1 MCILWIAGIA
11 AMLIYSIVSYLR
23 VKKQANY
30 SLPLRNN
37 IRRMETRTPFILGLV
52 HPTIYLPFGL
62 DPMTENIAVSHERHH
77 LHRKDHLVKLFSY
90 LLLCLHWFNPLC
102 WIAYFEMGKDME
114 MSCDEYV
121 LSHYREITKD
131 YGTAL
136 LSFSTGHR
144 FSLASPLAFGE
155 SSIKERILNVMRYRK
170 ASRIV
175 TVLAAVVCMAVLAA
189 CGTNGTQPS
198 EPSPAAN
205 ENGDP
210 VQEDPTVAPRHEL
223 EMVSSQWGFAT
234 ANNWVLS
241 ADTGFFCLT
250 TDDRGIFPT
259 WYDPESMTRKDL
271 GTEQLLPYMEQYA
284 LFTAGD
290 RLVACTEEYS
300 RINILAP
307 PYDEVTESY
316 QIKDRSGKV
325 WHIFYRSAIVYDR
338 PNDTIYCSLSEK
350 DGVLKKP
357 VWLACVDLKTGS
369 AELILRAEKDPH
381 LSLFGSC
388 SADML
393 VLMGGRNG
401 NEQQHGEAYTLL
413 FDLSRY
419 ETEPD
424 YAGEELKIED
434 RDPYSGYVFS
444 ENEFYYAADGYLKT
458 YKYKTKE
465 TGAICPIPDG
475 RKTSSQFIEDG
486 IFHVPGYTSVDGEFR
501 TVWYNTVSG
510 EWIDTPSPESSSLR
524 EGYKLNVLYRGF
536 SGTEGDWYC
545 LAENGSNSDPR
556 DREYVFVKKD
566 DYWNG
571 SFKVIRI
578 DGRSPQMS
586 SSMTDLSWITENGAV
601 GFYNSLY
608 TPEKQTTDILAYYD
622 FESLTYKLF
631 ELPEMIRGR
640 TNLHKLYLLDN
651 LVIGFSARV
660 EEQGGNNHII
670 DDSIDSHFVIWD
682 TTNNNLKD
690 VRLDSD
696 YYLYAHKLM
705 ISANVDNA
713 FYVLGCYKQ
722 ERDVLLLKINTDDG
736 SIEDL
741 GVYEEKKNSYGTGEQ
756 GVFIGYEDGYTYYKF
771 VEQMGDD
778 IKRSL
783 IRVDGTNEECIIED
797 MFPGNI
803 SCPAENMY
811 FLSDGMLYYYG
822 IDRDKIEGYVFEANL
837 HTGELQYRI
846 ATEEEGSR
854 KGVSRHGEYLIFGPP
869 INPSGLLSE
878 DSLLAIKAEDYIEN
892 PVFIRFAPIS

>member
-1 MCILWIAGIA
+1 MTSFFRQIMQMSISASYVIL
-11 AMLIYSIVSYLR
+11 
-23 VKKQANY
+23 
-30 SLPLRNN
+30 
-37 IRRMETRTPFILGLV
+37 
-52 HPTIYLPFGL
+52 
-62 DPMTENIAVSHERHH
+62 AV
-77 LHRKDHLVKLFSY
+77 LLFC
-90 LLLCLHWFNPLC
+90 LLLKHAPLMKPGRTLKTVT
-102 WIAYFEMGKDME
+102 I
-114 MSCDEYV
+114 
-121 LSHYREITKD
+121 
-131 YGTAL
+131 
-136 LSFSTGHR
+136 
-144 FSLASPLAFGE
+144 LA
-155 SSIKERILNVMRYRK
+155 
-170 ASRIV
+170 
-175 TVLAAVVCMAVLAA
+175 TVVCMVVLAA

-234 ANNWVLS
+234 TNNWVLS

-300 RINILAP
+300 RINIIAP

-325 WHIFYRSAIVYDR
+325 WHIYYRSAIVYDR

-357 VWLACVDLKTGS
+357 AWLACVDLKTGS

-393 VLMGGRNG
+393 VLMGGRNS
-401 NEQQHGEAYTLL
+401 NEQQLGEAYTLL

-444 ENEFYYAADGYLKT
+444 ENEVYYVADGYLKT

-465 TGAICPIPDG
+465 TEAICPIPDG

-486 IFHVPGYTSVDGEFR
+486 IFYVPGYTSVDGEIK
-501 TVWYNTVSG
+501 TIWYNTISG
-510 EWIDTPSPESSSLR
+510 EWIDTPSPEGSSLR

-566 DYWNG
+566 DYWKE
-571 SFKVIRI
+571 SFDIVRI
-578 DGRSPQMS
+578 DSRSPQTVLLPWTNVYEDAVIGYSKTEKNGKNGIVVRYFDFRSRKDHSFELVPFEYTGHPILIRSGGKIYAVSTSVTGQGLYAERFDYDHQVYTLDILSGGIEQREYS
-586 SSMTDLSWITENGAV
+586 SEVDLSFSKDMMVSTDGTKLMVKGVPGNSEELNGNYGYWILDL
-601 GFYNSLY
+601 NSL
-608 TPEKQTTDILAYYD
+608 QINSLA
-622 FESLTYKLF
+622 TVQGQYKLRYDDPVF
-631 ELPEMIRGR
+631 QL
-640 TNLHKLYLLDN
+640 
-651 LVIGFSARV
+651 SAS
-660 EEQGGNNHII
+660 EAAQ
-670 DDSIDSHFVIWD
+670 
-682 TTNNNLKD
+682 
-690 VRLDSD
+690 
-696 YYLYAHKLM
+696 YA
-705 ISANVDNA
+705 
-713 FYVLGCYKQ
+713 G
-722 ERDVLLLKINTDDG
+722 T
-736 SIEDL
+736 
-741 GVYEEKKNSYGTGEQ
+741 NSYGDYYMVRGEEKPERLHWVWSLWRRARDGNETLAVEDLYPTPYSGPPVFDRINYIYISDDYAYYASTDVNQDDEWRLLGSSYYVANLKTGEVR
-756 GVFIGYEDGYTYYKF
+756 GIYGPVSDKSAYNRMIGEYGDYLFFARPLVTHGLVIEEDGIVMVK
-771 VEQMGDD
+771 
-778 IKRSL
+778 K
-783 IRVDGTNEECIIED
+783 ED
-797 MFPGNI
+797 
-803 SCPAENMY
+803 
-811 FLSDGMLYYYG
+811 FLS
-822 IDRDKIEGYVFEANL
+822 
-837 HTGELQYRI
+837 GEFSWEHFS
-846 ATEEEGSR
+846 A
-854 KGVSRHGEYLIFGPP
+854 
-869 INPSGLLSE
+869 
-878 DSLLAIKAEDYIEN
+878 
-892 PVFIRFAPIS
+892 